1 MKGLILAGA
10 LFLLALSTQ
19 AQNGKE
25 ITGVWWNAEKKA
37 KIEVY
42 QQGNAFY
49 GKIIW
54 LKVTTNADGS
64 TPRVDENNPDPK
76 EAKKPLLG
84 KVVLK
89 NLKWE
94 EALEYEGGS
103 IYDPKSG
110 KTYSC
115 EAKLEGKTLYL
126 RGYMGVSL
134 IGKTSEWTRAE

>member
-1 MKGLILAGA
+1 MKGVLLATA
-10 LFLLALSTQ
+10 LFLVALTTQ

-42 QQGNAFY
+42 QQGSTFS

-64 TPRVDENNPDPK
+64 TPRVDENNPDAK
-76 EAKKPLLG
+76 EAKKPLMG

-89 NLKWE
+89 NLTWE
-94 EALEYEGGS
+94 GGNEYEGGS
-103 IYDPKSG
+103 IYDPKTG

-126 RGYMGVSL
+126 RGYIGVSL

>member
-1 MKGLILAGA
+1 MKGVLLATA
-10 LFLLALSTQ
+10 LFLVALTTQ

-42 QQGNAFY
+42 QQGNTFS

-64 TPRVDENNPDPK
+64 TPRVDENNPDAK
-76 EAKKPLLG
+76 EAKKPLMG

-89 NLKWE
+89 NLTWE
-94 EALEYEGGS
+94 GGNEYEGGS
-103 IYDPKSG
+103 IYDPKTG

-126 RGYMGVSL
+126 RGYIGVSL